1 LAVKEGYV
9 DDDFP
14 YRWKQ
19 ADQALYLRLL
29 EEIDSLFGFQ
39 RFNLSVANRKQQVR
53 AG

>member
-1 LAVKEGYV
+1 LAVEEGYV

-19 ADQALYLRLL
+19 ADRALYPWLL
-29 EEIDSLFGFQ
+29 EEIDSLFGFH
-39 RFNLSVANRKQQVR
+39 RFNLSVDNRKQQVR